1 MNNLRSA
8 AVRPDGSPVSLATVS
23 SPEASIR
30 STRTAEPTSLERL
43 RSATRPPADDVS
55 YTLPGLSR
63 ADAGRFAELDARIA
77 YLRTQGYAEPEED
90 IVEMV
95 HEQHCR
101 SLMATRELVQE
112 FLNDGICPSDLSES
126 KALALF
132 LLTNRLFNGLT
143 WLVAQ
148 SGRDMLDLHRC
159 ELGNDGI
166 AMVAEWAGAL
176 PFTVELV
183 LSNNHVDA
191 AGARRLAEALQAAT
205 IVALDLGLNPL
216 GDEGVQ
222 LLCEGLA
229 HDTGLRSLRL
239 QHVDGADAAMEAVAG
254 LLESHSTLAVLDVSV
269 NRFGDAAA
277 GRLAAALRCNR
288 TLRSVCIEHVEAS
301 DAGLSIVVSALK
313 ANTALRTMRASLAE
327 PEHVQLPFALAEAL
341 AENETLVHL
350 EVLLGR
356 ITDAAAGAL
365 AVAVANNTGLRTF
378 KCRLAAYG
386 LTEENAA
393 AVRRIK
399 DKVKANA
406 LVGAAGAALVDL
418 SQMVPSP
425 VRMPF
430 DVSCKIAAFAAQ
442 VAADDGRVTAMQSIV
457 KAGRTGRQTTE
468 GEGGEGGD
476 VGE

>member
-1 MNNLRSA
+1 
-8 AVRPDGSPVSLATVS
+8 
-23 SPEASIR
+23 
-30 STRTAEPTSLERL
+30 
-43 RSATRPPADDVS
+43 
-55 YTLPGLSR
+55 
-63 ADAGRFAELDARIA
+63 
-77 YLRTQGYAEPEED
+77 
-90 IVEMV
+90 
-95 HEQHCR
+95 
-101 SLMATRELVQE
+101 
-112 FLNDGICPSDLSES
+112 
-126 KALALF
+126 
-132 LLTNRLFNGLT
+132 
-143 WLVAQ
+143 
-148 SGRDMLDLHRC
+148 
-159 ELGNDGI
+159 
-166 AMVAEWAGAL
+166 
-176 PFTVELV
+176 
-183 LSNNHVDA
+183 
-191 AGARRLAEALQAAT
+191 
-205 IVALDLGLNPL
+205 
-216 GDEGVQ
+216 
-222 LLCEGLA
+222 
-229 HDTGLRSLRL
+229 
-239 QHVDGADAAMEAVAG
+239 
-254 LLESHSTLAVLDVSV
+254 
-269 NRFGDAAA
+269 
-277 GRLAAALRCNR
+277 
-288 TLRSVCIEHVEAS
+288 
-301 DAGLSIVVSALK
+301 
-313 ANTALRTMRASLAE
+313 MRASLAE

-386 LTEENAA
+386 LTEGNAA

-442 VAADDGRVTAMQSIV
+442 VTADDGRVTAMQSIV